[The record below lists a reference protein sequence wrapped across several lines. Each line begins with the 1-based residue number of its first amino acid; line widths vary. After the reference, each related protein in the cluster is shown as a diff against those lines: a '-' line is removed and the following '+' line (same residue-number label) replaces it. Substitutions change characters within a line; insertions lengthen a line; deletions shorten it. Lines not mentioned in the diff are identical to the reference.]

1 MLEILKKYWK
11 DIVLLIMV
19 LAVAA
24 MSYFLWQKNTAEKLE
39 QPQIATSEQAK
50 TPEYY
55 QQELKVPVT
64 QSKEVVKYVERA
76 QAGTTQPA
84 ATFVIN
90 ATTPADA
97 AVKVQQKI
105 KDKDDSLPA
114 AALEKTD
121 RTVVAE
127 QPENPEQSVGVYK
140 INLRKN
146 HAIKA
151 GAAYI
156 DDELYWTASYRNRKL
171 EYTVIGQDKGV
182 KGGMVQ
188 YTIAEW

>member
-1 MLEILKKYWK
+1 MFELFKKYWK
-11 DIVLLIMV
+11 DIILLAMV
-19 LAVAA
+19 LTVAI
-24 MSYFLWQKNTAEKLE
+24 MSYFLWQKNTAEKVE

-55 QQELKVPVT
+55 QQELKVPVV
-64 QSKEVVKYVERA
+64 QSKEVVRYVEKA
-76 QAGTTQPA
+76 QTGAAQPA
-84 ATFVIN
+84 ATFVVN
-90 ATTPADA
+90 AATPADA

-121 RTVVAE
+121 RTVIAE
-127 QPENPEQSVGVYK
+127 QPDNPEQSVGVYK

-146 HAIKA
+146 HAVKA
-151 GAAYI
+151 GVAYI
-156 DDELYWTASYRNRKL
+156 NDEAYWAASYRNRKL
-171 EYTVIGQDKGV
+171 EYTVMGQGKDV

-188 YTIAEW
+188 YTVAEW